1 MRQKRTAHLHIWYSD
16 MDVINT
22 DDAIETIRSV
32 LIDMKHK
39 CESELAN
46 ALEDIGAKNVEMQ
59 ITVY

>member
-1 MRQKRTAHLHIWYSD
+1 